1 MTTIESIKCDN
12 CGKELICD
20 TQYPHVYALELKAF
34 DVNRRTSGGVFAV
47 VVKPPIAC
55 LNTGRNFIG
64 IEKDDNYFSIAKN
77 RILTRYN
84 EIKGG
89 K

>member
-20 TQYPHVYALELKAF
+20 TQYPHVYALELKAI

-47 VVKPPIAC
+47 VVKPPIAGNKHFCNKKC
-55 LNTGRNFIG
+55 LMEF
-64 IEKDDNYFSIAKN
+64 F
-77 RILTRYN
+77 N
-84 EIKGG
+84 EI
-89 K
+89 